1 MYWGMGKGAWVG
13 LGLCFR
19 RNWLP
24 GGMRDVVLSEED
36 VLSGESGGHARLV
49 AGDRQSLEDG
59 YGIGSGEDEEMR
71 KIRRRAGL
79 LRVSDGGL

>member
-19 RNWLP
+19 RYWLP
-24 GGMRDVVLSEED
+24 GGMRDIVLSEDD
-36 VLSGESGGHARLV
+36 VVLGKSGGHARLV
-49 AGDRQSLEDG
+49 ASDRKFLEDEHA
-59 YGIGSGEDEEMR
+59 SREDEEMR